1 MSNDFDEF
9 TKLPAELQLE
19 AIREGEKRVEAQLQ
33 IATSAD
39 QRALTWGGLLVAAV
53 TAALGAGIAL
63 ATKDKPDY
71 SLAFLAIAFA
81 GCLTWG
87 AWTALSTAKPEQF
100 HVPGN
105 RPAHWLP
112 SAWKFTGS
120 SVANMN
126 RARREQAECLEEAIE
141 HNATASAKKAAKLL
155 RSFDIAKW
163 TMALGGAV
171 LLLIL
176 AIRAFEWPAF
186 GVKLLG

>member
-9 TKLPAELQLE
+9 AKLPVELQLE

-39 QRALTWGGLLVAAV
+39 QRALAWGGLLVAAV

-63 ATKDKPDY
+63 TTKEKPDY
-71 SLAFLAIAFA
+71 PLAFLAIGFA
-81 GCLTWG
+81 GFLTWG
-87 AWTALSTAKPEQF
+87 AWTALSTARPEQY

-126 RARREQAECLEEAIE
+126 RARREQAECLQEAIE
-141 HNATASAKKAAKLL
+141 HNATASAKKAANLL
-155 RSFDIAKW
+155 RSYDIAKW
-163 TMALGGAV
+163 TMALGGAA

-176 AIRAFEWPAF
+176 AIRASEWPAF
-186 GVKLLG
+186 AVKLLG